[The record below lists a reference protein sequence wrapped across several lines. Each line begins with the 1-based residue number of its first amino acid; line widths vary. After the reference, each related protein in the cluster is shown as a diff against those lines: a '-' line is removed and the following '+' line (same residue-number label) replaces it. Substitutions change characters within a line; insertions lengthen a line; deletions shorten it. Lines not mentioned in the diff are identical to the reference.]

1 MSCLLSFTV
10 ITLFVAGIQIVMLTI
25 FSSGTQ
31 LPISS
36 ASQRAVL
43 CVNCKLSITVLLKG
57 ASFLSVYKDERS
69 PYLPCLPQ
77 HVYFRLL
84 NEKCTK
90 ILLRFVGTWGIGVM
104 VVQFFHRTREHTR
117 VRPALP
123 CACVILNLFTRCTPG
138 RRLRNQ
144 GPKGERSGQKADGSG
159 GSVES
164 IPVSV

>member
-43 CVNCKLSITVLLKG
+43 CVNCKLSITVLLKV

-90 ILLRFVGTWGIGVM
+90 ILLRFVGTQGIGVM
-104 VVQFFHRTREHTR
+104 VVQFFSQNTRTHQGETCS
-117 VRPALP
+117 ALCMCYFEFVHKMHSRKEVKKP
-123 CACVILNLFTRCTPG
+123 RTKR
-138 RRLRNQ
+138 
-144 GPKGERSGQKADGSG
+144 
-159 GSVES
+159 
-164 IPVSV
+164 